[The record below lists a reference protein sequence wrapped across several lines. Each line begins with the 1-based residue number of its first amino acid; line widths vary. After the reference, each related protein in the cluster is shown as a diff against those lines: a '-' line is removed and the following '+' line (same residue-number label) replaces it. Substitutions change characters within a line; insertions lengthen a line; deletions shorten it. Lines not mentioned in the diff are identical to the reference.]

1 MLSFWVLIQGGDDFE
16 NYMLMMMMKMKKKKK
31 KKKKWDFII
40 CLLGK
45 SF

>member
-16 NYMLMMMMKMKKKKK
+16 NYMLMMKK

-40 CLLGK
+40 CLLWK

>member
-16 NYMLMMMMKMKKKKK
+16 NYMLMMKK

-40 CLLGK
+40 YLLGK

>member
-31 KKKKWDFII
+31 KWDFII